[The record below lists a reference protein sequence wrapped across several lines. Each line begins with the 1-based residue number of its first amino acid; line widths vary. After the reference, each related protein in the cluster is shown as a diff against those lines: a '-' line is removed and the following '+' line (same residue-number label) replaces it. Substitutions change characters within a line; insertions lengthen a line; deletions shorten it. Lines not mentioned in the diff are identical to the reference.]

1 MTFKSYFRSW
11 SRKRRE
17 ELRRGRIKEEKSIR
31 ETRAR
36 EAAMWPWQRR
46 EERRRR
52 MRNRDLFLYVDV
64 STGVRFIVHRGTTVP
79 RVR

>member
-1 MTFKSYFRSW
+1 
-11 SRKRRE
+11 
-17 ELRRGRIKEEKSIR
+17 
-31 ETRAR
+31 
-36 EAAMWPWQRR
+36 MWPWQRR

-79 RVR
+79 KVR